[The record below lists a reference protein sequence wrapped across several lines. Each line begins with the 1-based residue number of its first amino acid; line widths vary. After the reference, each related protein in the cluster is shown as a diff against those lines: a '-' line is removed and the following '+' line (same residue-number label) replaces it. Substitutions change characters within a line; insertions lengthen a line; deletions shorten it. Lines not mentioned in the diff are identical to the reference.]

1 MPHPSRP
8 VGQSAAPGSSAV
20 THAVLRLLRERY
32 AFDSTPKFDDL
43 GVYHVQ
49 FESMSD
55 GVRVET
61 RLREGALGGE
71 RIALIADSG
80 CGKSSVISFVLG
92 PMAEGVY
99 PILVSV
105 HSLMQDA
112 ASPERVADA
121 VISQLARD
129 IQLVVN
135 DSSDALHASG
145 SRREV
150 TQSGGRLRKVGVR
163 APAGTLR
170 AEVAEEIGRQ
180 ITTTQQIELTEKI
193 EVIYQSLRPLHED
206 SLMPVFVFD
215 DSDRWSAP
223 EEEGIV
229 EGFFTEAI
237 RWMTDLPAA
246 IVVAMHSQYL
256 NSGRGGSELL
266 AFLDTKVEL
275 PRLPAAAQLGRI
287 LLERARVH
295 VENEGALGA
304 PPELT
309 EIVTDSAIRVLFDQY
324 DSGKSL
330 RQVLQ
335 LAHHALAEATDAGA
349 EALEDHHIVAAIRA

>member
-8 VGQSAAPGSSAV
+8 VGQSAVLGPSAV
-20 THAVLRLLRERY
+20 THAVLRLLREQY
-32 AFDSTPKFDDL
+32 AFDATPMFDDL
-43 GVYHVQ
+43 GVYHVP
-49 FESMSD
+49 FESMCD
-55 GVRVET
+55 GVPVET
-61 RLREGALGGE
+61 QLRVGALRGE

-99 PILVSV
+99 PVLVPV

-112 ASPERVADA
+112 ASPGRIADA

-129 IQLVVN
+129 VHLVLN
-135 DSSDALHASG
+135 SNSDALHTSG

-150 TQSGGRLRKVGVR
+150 TQSGGRLRRLGVR

-180 ITTTQQIELTEKI
+180 ITTTQQIELPEKI
-193 EVIYQSLRPLHED
+193 EVIYQGLRPLHED

-223 EEEGIV
+223 QEEGIV

-237 RWMTDLPAA
+237 RWLTDLPAA
-246 IVVAMHSQYL
+246 VVVAMHSHYL
-256 NSGRGGSELL
+256 NSGRGGSKLL

-287 LLERARVH
+287 LLERARIH
-295 VENEGALGA
+295 VENEGSLGA

-309 EIVTDSAIRVLFDQY
+309 EIVTDSALRVLFDQY